1 MDNPVTNAAVS
12 TVADAATNAG
22 TVFNGLDWFVIA
34 LFGLGMIATVWYSMR
49 KKNESGKDYFL
60 SGRDANWL
68 QIGSSIYSSNIGS
81 EHLVG
86 LAGAGFVTGMAMAHW
101 EMHGWLI
108 LVLGWAFVPLYDR
121 MKIFTMPEFLEL
133 RFSRG
138 SRNVLSLLTMASL
151 VLTKIAA
158 TIYAGDVVIRT
169 LLNVDSVNLLGHNV
183 DIFWVIA
190 LGLAFTTGLYTI
202 FGGMRV
208 IMYTAV
214 LQAPVLIF
222 GSVCI
227 LYMGLH
233 VLGHGSL
240 ADGWK
245 ATLSAAGKNVHLV
258 RSIHDPDWPWLA
270 ILPGSAIIGFWYWC
284 TDQYIVQRVLAGKNQ
299 QESRRGTILAAFFK
313 LTPVFIFLVPG
324 MVAFALTQT
333 PGSGFTTGGDAAYT
347 SLVAQ
352 GDAAYTSLVAQIL
365 PHGLRGMV
373 ACGMIVALMASL
385 GSKFNASATLFTM
398 DFYREWHPTASGRTE
413 VIVGRIATA
422 AIVFIGICWVLVI
435 KSLHMPLYEYL
446 QNVQGYL
453 SPAIAVL
460 FALGVFWKR
469 ATAPAALWA
478 FVVGMLGGFGRLAA
492 DLIIARPINTLKGIT
507 DGNLS
512 MLNYLVKGSVN
523 VAAEKTQQ
531 IKDQIQ
537 EATSQMASALP
548 LVKDQLAI
556 KIQCLQQ
563 ILGGTGITPD
573 QYNEKK
579 TIVEAALP
587 ALKTQLHEQWGLIF
601 SFQQNI
607 HWLYYCEGL
616 LVVTAALMIII
627 SLLTRAPDPKT
638 VKYTYYGATP
648 EEKAATRASWNAMD
662 VVLSLIVVAVIVLFY
677 IKFW

>member
-1 MDNPVTNAAVS
+1 MNEITNSVL
-12 TVADAATNAG
+12 AATNNMDVATNALATASAAGGMNG
-22 TVFNGLDWFVIA
+22 TVFNGLDLAVIVA
-34 LFGLGMIATVWYSMR
+34 FAVGMVITVWYSMR

-68 QIGSSIYSSNIGS
+68 QIGSSIFSSNIGS

-101 EMHGWLI
+101 EMHAYWILI
-108 LVLGWAFVPLYDR
+108 LGWAFVPLYDR
-121 MKIFTMPEFLEL
+121 MKVFTMPEFLEL

-169 LLNVDSVNLLGHNV
+169 LLNVDHINVFGHQIDV
-183 DIFWVIA
+183 FWAIA
-190 LGLAFTTGLYTI
+190 LGLAFTTGLYTV

-227 LYMGLH
+227 LFMGLR
-233 VLGHGSL
+233 VLGHGNL
-240 ADGWK
+240 IDGWH
-245 ATLSAAGKNVHLV
+245 ATLTAVGDNVHLV

-284 TDQYIVQRVLAGKNQ
+284 TDQYIVPHVLAGKNQ
-299 QESRRGTILAAFFK
+299 QESRRGTILAGFFK
-313 LTPVFIFLVPG
+313 LTPVFLFLVPG
-324 MVAFALTQT
+324 MIAFALTKT
-333 PGSGFTTGGDAAYT
+333 PGVGFST
-347 SLVAQ
+347 S

-398 DFYREWHPTASGRTE
+398 DFYREWHPTASPKTE

-422 AIVFIGICWVLVI
+422 AIVFVGICWVLVI
-435 KSLHMPLYEYL
+435 KNLHMPLYLYL

-460 FALGVFWKR
+460 FGMGVFWKR

-478 FVVGMLGGFGRLAA
+478 FVIGMLGGFGRLAA
-492 DLIIARPINTLKGIT
+492 DLVMRNDADAVTKLKEDLYHGVINL
-507 DGNLS
+507 
-512 MLNYLVKGSVN
+512 
-523 VAAEKTQQ
+523 
-531 IKDQIQ
+531 
-537 EATSQMASALP
+537 
-548 LVKDQLAI
+548 
-556 KIQCLQQ
+556 
-563 ILGGTGITPD
+563 D
-573 QYNEKK
+573 QYNAGIAPIK
-579 TIVEAALP
+579 AAHN
-587 ALKTQLHEQWGLIF
+587 AIMFDFW
-601 SFQQNI
+601 NI

-616 LVVTAALMIII
+616 FVLTAVLMVII
-627 SLLTRAPDPKT
+627 SLMTKAPDPKT
-638 VKYTYYGATP
+638 IKYTWYGATP
-648 EEKAATRASWNAMD
+648 EEKAATRASWSARD
-662 VVLSLIVVAVIVLFY
+662 VVLSLIVVGCVVLFY

>member
-1 MDNPVTNAAVS
+1 MNELTNTVLAVTNSMNV
-12 TVADAATNAG
+12 ATNALAAQAAANGLGG
-22 TVFNGLDWFVIA
+22 TVFSGLDVVVIIA
-34 LFGLGMIATVWYSMR
+34 FAIGMVLTVWYSMR

-68 QIGSSIYSSNIGS
+68 QIGSSIFSSNIGS

-101 EMHGWLI
+101 EMHAYWI
-108 LVLGWAFVPLYDR
+108 IILGWAFVPIYDR
-121 MKIFTMPEFLEL
+121 MKVFTMPEFLEL

-169 LLNVDSVNLLGHNV
+169 LLNVNHINLFGHQIDV
-183 DIFWVIA
+183 FWAIA
-190 LGLAFTTGLYTI
+190 LGLAFTTGLYTV

-214 LQAPVLIF
+214 LQSPVLIL

-227 LYMGLH
+227 LYMGLRA
-233 VLGHGSL
+233 LGHGSL
-240 ADGWK
+240 VEGWH
-245 ATLSAAGKNVHLV
+245 ATLAAVGPNTHLV
-258 RSIHDPDWPWLA
+258 RSIHDPEWPWLA

-299 QESRRGTILAAFFK
+299 QESRRGTILAGFFK

-324 MVAFALTQT
+324 MVAFALTQA
-333 PGSGFTTGGDAAYT
+333 PGSGFSTN
-347 SLVAQ
+347 

-365 PHGLRGMV
+365 PPGIRGMV

-398 DFYREWHPTASGRTE
+398 DFYREWHPTASPKTE

-435 KSLHMPLYEYL
+435 KNLKMPLYLYL

-460 FALGVFWKR
+460 FVMGVFWKR

-478 FVVGMLGGFGRLAA
+478 FVIGMIGGFGRLAA
-492 DLIIARPINTLKGIT
+492 DLIMRNDA
-507 DGNLS
+507 DA
-512 MLNYLVKGSVN
+512 V
-523 VAAEKTQQ
+523 
-531 IKDQIQ
+531 
-537 EATSQMASALP
+537 SALKQN
-548 LVKDQLAI
+548 LYHAYQA
-556 KIQCLQQ
+556 LQTGTMTAAQ
-563 ILGGTGITPD
+563 YGDAVTQYNTGI
-573 QYNEKK
+573 
-579 TIVEAALP
+579 AAIR
-587 ALKTQLHEQWGLIF
+587 ANHNGLLF
-601 SFQQNI
+601 DFWNI

-616 LVVTAALMIII
+616 FVLTAALMLII
-627 SLLTRAPDPKT
+627 SLMTKAPDPKT
-638 VKYTYYGATP
+638 VKFTWYGATP
-648 EEKAATRASWNAMD
+648 EEKAATRASWNGMD
-662 VVLSLIVVAVIVLFY
+662 VVLSLIVVGCVVLFY

>member
-1 MDNPVTNAAVS
+1 MNEITNSVL
-12 TVADAATNAG
+12 AATNNLDVATNALATASVAGGING
-22 TVFNGLDWFVIA
+22 TVFNGLDLVVVIA
-34 LFGLGMIATVWYSMR
+34 FTIGMILTVWYSMR

-68 QIGSSIYSSNIGS
+68 QIGSSIFSSNIGS

-101 EMHGWLI
+101 EMHAYWILI
-108 LVLGWAFVPLYDR
+108 LGWAFVPLYDR
-121 MKIFTMPEFLEL
+121 MKVFTMPEFLEL

-169 LLNVDSVNLLGHNV
+169 LLNVDTVPVPFLGRIDV
-183 DIFWVIA
+183 FWAIA
-190 LGLAFTTGLYTI
+190 LGLAFTTGLYTV

-227 LYMGLH
+227 LFMGLR
-233 VLGHGSL
+233 VLGHGNL
-240 ADGWK
+240 IDGWH
-245 ATLSAAGKNVHLV
+245 ATLTAVGSNVHLI
-258 RSIHDPDWPWLA
+258 RSIHDPEWPWLA

-299 QESRRGTILAAFFK
+299 QESRRGTILAGFFK

-324 MVAFALTQT
+324 MIAFALTKT
-333 PGSGFTTGGDAAYT
+333 PGVGFST
-347 SLVAQ
+347 S

-398 DFYREWHPTASGRTE
+398 DFYREWYPNASGKTE
-413 VIVGRIATA
+413 VLVGRIATA
-422 AIVFIGICWVLVI
+422 AIVFLGICWVLVI
-435 KSLHMPLYEYL
+435 KSLHTNLYLYL

-460 FALGVFWKR
+460 FIAGVFWKR
-469 ATAPAALWA
+469 ATAPAALWS
-478 FVVGMLGGFGRLAA
+478 FVVGMIGGFARLAA
-492 DLIIARPINTLKGIT
+492 DLVMRNDSETVSKLKQQLYHSAIT
-507 DGNLS
+507 F
-512 MLNYLVKGSVN
+512 
-523 VAAEKTQQ
+523 
-531 IKDQIQ
+531 
-537 EATSQMASALP
+537 
-548 LVKDQLAI
+548 
-556 KIQCLQQ
+556 
-563 ILGGTGITPD
+563 D
-573 QYNEKK
+573 QYNAGIAPIRAKF
-579 TIVEAALP
+579 
-587 ALKTQLHEQWGLIF
+587 GLLF
-601 SFQQNI
+601 DFWNVF
-607 HWLYYCEGL
+607 WLYYCEWL
-616 LVVTAALMIII
+616 FLFTAALMIII
-627 SLLTRAPDPKT
+627 SLLTKAPDPKT
-638 VKYTYYGATP
+638 IKYTYYGATP

-662 VVLSLIVVAVIVLFY
+662 VVLSLIVVG
-677 IKFW
+677 

>member
-1 MDNPVTNAAVS
+1 MFHLTPLLAAAA
-12 TVADAATNAG
+12 ADAPAAGTG
-22 TVFNGLDWFVIA
+22 TVFDNLDWFVIV
-34 LFGLGMIATVWYSMR
+34 LFGLGMIAVVWVSML

-68 QIGSSIYSSNIGS
+68 QIGSSIFSSNIGS

-86 LAGAGFVTGMAMAHW
+86 LAGAGFLTGMAMAHW
-101 EMHGWLI
+101 EMHAYWILI
-108 LVLGWAFVPLYDR
+108 LGWAFVPLYDR

-138 SRNVLSLLTMASL
+138 SRNILSLLTVASL

-158 TIYAGDVVIRT
+158 TIYAGDVVVRT
-169 LLNVDSVNLLGHNV
+169 LLNVTSVSIFGHEV

-190 LGLAFTTGLYTI
+190 LGLAFTTGLYTV

-227 LYMGLH
+227 LYTGLH

-240 ADGWK
+240 VEGWQAMIK
-245 ATLSAAGKNVHLV
+245 AAGDNVHLM
-258 RSIHDPDWPWLA
+258 RSAHDPDYPWPA
-270 ILPGSAIIGFWYWC
+270 VLPASAIIGFWYWC

-299 QESRRGTILAAFFK
+299 QESRRGTILAGFFK

-324 MVAFALTQT
+324 MIAFALTQT
-333 PGSGFTTGGDAAYT
+333 PSANFST
-347 SLVAQ
+347 S

-385 GSKFNASATLFTM
+385 GSKFNACATLFTM
-398 DFYREWHPTASGRTE
+398 DFYREWYPNASGKTE
-413 VIVGRIATA
+413 VFVGRVATA
-422 AIVFIGICWVLVI
+422 VIVFVGICWVLVI
-435 KSLHMPLYEYL
+435 KSMHSNLYNYL

-460 FALGVFWKR
+460 FIGGVFWKR
-469 ATAPAALWA
+469 ATAPAALWSFA
-478 FVVGMLGGFGRLAA
+478 VGVAGGFAKLAA
-492 DLIIARPINTLKGIT
+492 DIVLRNDSDT
-507 DGNLS
+507 
-512 MLNYLVKGSVN
+512 
-523 VAAEKTQQ
+523 VAG
-531 IKDQIQ
+531 
-537 EATSQMASALP
+537 L
-548 LVKDQLAI
+548 KDQLFNGAI
-556 KIQCLQQ
+556 TLQKFNDSLAP
-563 ILGGTGITPD
+563 IKAKYPGWLFD
-573 QYNEKK
+573 
-579 TIVEAALP
+579 
-587 ALKTQLHEQWGLIF
+587 
-601 SFQQNI
+601 FQQF
-607 HWLYYCEGL
+607 HQWYYCEL
-616 LVVTAALMIII
+616 LFGITAALMIII
-627 SLLTRAPDPKT
+627 TFMTPPPDPKT
-638 VKYTYYGATP
+638 IKYTYYGATP

-662 VVLSLIVVAVIVLFY
+662 VILSLIVIGCIVFFY

>member
-1 MDNPVTNAAVS
+1 MNQITNSVE
-12 TVADAATNAG
+12 VATNALATAAVAGGMNG
-22 TVFNGLDWFVIA
+22 TVFNGLDLVVIIA
-34 LFGLGMIATVWYSMR
+34 FAIGMIITVWFSMR

-68 QIGSSIYSSNIGS
+68 QIGSSIFSSNIGS

-101 EMHGWLI
+101 EMHGWWI
-108 LVLGWAFVPLYDR
+108 IILGWAFVPLYDR
-121 MKIFTMPEFLEL
+121 MKVFTMPEFLEL

-169 LLNVDSVNLLGHNV
+169 LLNVDHIDLFGHQIDV
-183 DIFWVIA
+183 FWAIA

-240 ADGWK
+240 VDGWH
-245 ATLSAAGKNVHLV
+245 ATLASVGSNVHLI
-258 RSIHDPDWPWLA
+258 RSIHDPEWPWLA

-299 QESRRGTILAAFFK
+299 QESRRGTILAGFFK

-324 MVAFALTQT
+324 MIAFALTKT
-333 PGSGFTTGGDAAYT
+333 PGVGFST
-347 SLVAQ
+347 S

-398 DFYREWHPTASGRTE
+398 DFYREWYPNASGKTE
-413 VIVGRIATA
+413 VFVGRVATA
-422 AIVFIGICWVLVI
+422 VIVFIGICWVLVI
-435 KSLHMPLYEYL
+435 KNLHMPLYLYL

-460 FALGVFWKR
+460 FGLGVFWKR
-469 ATAPAALWA
+469 ATAPAAVWA
-478 FVVGMLGGFGRLAA
+478 FVVGMVAGFGRLAL
-492 DLIIARPINTLKGIT
+492 DLIFRGDADGVAKLKQDLFHGVIT
-507 DGNLS
+507 Q
-512 MLNYLVKGSVN
+512 
-523 VAAEKTQQ
+523 TQY
-531 IKDQIQ
+531 D
-537 EATSQMASALP
+537 
-548 LVKDQLAI
+548 
-556 KIQCLQQ
+556 
-563 ILGGTGITPD
+563 
-573 QYNEKK
+573 
-579 TIVEAALP
+579 AALAP
-587 ALKTQLHEQWGLIF
+587 IKATHNVVLFNLW
-601 SFQQNI
+601 NI

-616 LVVTAALMIII
+616 FVLTAALMIII
-627 SLLTRAPDPKT
+627 SLLTKAPDPKT
-638 VKYTYYGATP
+638 IKYTWYGATP
-648 EEKAATRASWNAMD
+648 EEKAATRASWGFWD
-662 VVLSLIVVAVIVLFY
+662 VAFSVVVIACVVTFY
-677 IKFW
+677 IEFF

>member
-1 MDNPVTNAAVS
+1 MNEITNSVAAVTNAV
-12 TVADAATNAG
+12 AATTAAAVNTG
-22 TVFNGLDWFVIA
+22 SVFNNLDWFVIA
-34 LFGLGMIATVWYSMR
+34 LFGLGMIVTVWFSMR

-68 QIGSSIYSSNIGS
+68 QIGSSIFSSNIGS

-86 LAGAGFVTGMAMAHW
+86 LAGAGFITGMAMAHW
-101 EMHGWLI
+101 EMHGWIILI
-108 LVLGWAFVPLYDR
+108 LGWAFVPLYDR

-169 LLNVDSVNLLGHNV
+169 LLNVDSVNLFGHQI

-190 LGLAFTTGLYTI
+190 LSLAATTGLYTI

-240 ADGWK
+240 VDGWK
-245 ATLSAAGKNVHLV
+245 ATLAAVGDNVHLI
-258 RSIHDPDWPWLA
+258 RSNKDPEWPWLA
-270 ILPGSAIIGFWYWC
+270 ILPGSAMIGFWYWC

-299 QESRRGTILAAFFK
+299 QESRRGTILAGFFK

-324 MVAFALTQT
+324 MIAYALTQT
-333 PGSGFTTGGDAAYT
+333 PSAGFST
-347 SLVAQ
+347 S

-398 DFYREWHPTASGRTE
+398 DFYREWYPKASGKTE
-413 VIVGRIATA
+413 VLVGRIATG
-422 AIVFIGICWVLVI
+422 AIVFLGICWVLVI
-435 KSLHMPLYEYL
+435 KSLHTNLYLYL

-460 FALGVFWKR
+460 FIAGVFWKR
-469 ATAPAALWA
+469 ATAPAALWS
-478 FVVGMLGGFGRLAA
+478 FVVGMIGGFARLAA
-492 DLIIARPINTLKGIT
+492 DLVMRNDSETVSKLKQQLYHSAITL
-507 DGNLS
+507 
-512 MLNYLVKGSVN
+512 
-523 VAAEKTQQ
+523 
-531 IKDQIQ
+531 
-537 EATSQMASALP
+537 
-548 LVKDQLAI
+548 
-556 KIQCLQQ
+556 
-563 ILGGTGITPD
+563 D
-573 QYNEKK
+573 QYNAGIAPIRAKF
-579 TIVEAALP
+579 
-587 ALKTQLHEQWGLIF
+587 GLLF
-601 SFQQNI
+601 DFWNVF
-607 HWLYYCEGL
+607 WLYYCEWL
-616 LVVTAALMIII
+616 FLFTAALMIII
-627 SLLTRAPDPKT
+627 SLMTKAPDPKT
-638 VKYTYYGATP
+638 IKYTYYGATP

-662 VVLSLIVVAVIVLFY
+662 VVLSLIVVGIIVLFY